1 MQQRWPKVV
10 LKLLIPKINNQ
21 ELRLKEHQDKLVREV
36 VEEVKEVAVAEVK
49 EV

>member
-1 MQQRWPKVV
+1 M
-10 LKLLIPKINNQ
+10 KLLIPKINNQ

>member
-1 MQQRWPKVV
+1 MHKKLPKVV

-21 ELRLKEHQDKLVREV
+21 ELRLKEHQDKLGREV